1 MSAVLRGKAPAKV
14 DIRKSTEDHE
24 CRLAR
29 KDSATC
35 LSTGHLGPYELEA
48 TPISQDPNFY
58 LPDQRAKQE
67 ESIALTSLPEKIV
80 IQALKARHEQDNL
93 IFMIRDW
100 HASSYFP
107 STFSGLLQNMQD
119 LHITERGQDSLS
131 KSPPPPPLSHAE
143 YLHMLADDGLDYIT
157 PYAEQLDA
165 NANYAVAPTADAK
178 KKRCKVGRP
187 RGKILRQVQGD
198 NLFRRLCDFDKDR
211 EGFEIRLRRGEN
223 AMVCKPWNQVDDD
236 PEE

>member
-14 DIRKSTEDHE
+14 DIIKSTEDHE
-24 CRLAR
+24 YRLAR

-35 LSTGHLGPYELEA
+35 LSTGHLGPYELE
-48 TPISQDPNFY
+48 
-58 LPDQRAKQE
+58 AKQE